1 MIRSAPFLWTGRVGS
16 GPVEG
21 KGSLSPLVNG
31 EIEAECGA
39 IMGLVQSLMPDAQN
53 CDFKP
58 MRICFNADR
67 SDIRI
72 DIDHLIE
79 DVTGK

>member
-1 MIRSAPFLWTGRVGS
+1 
-16 GPVEG
+16 
-21 KGSLSPLVNG
+21 
-31 EIEAECGA
+31 
-39 IMGLVQSLMPDAQN
+39 MGLVQSLMPDAQN